1 MTDKY
6 ITVWRKAPPNSLDW
20 DFHVSF
26 AIEDARSV
34 VANIKKQGVRHFRT
48 YKIGDQLPDLSSQ
61 H

>member
-6 ITVWRKAPPNSLDW
+6 ITVWRKAPPNSFDW

-26 AIEDARSV
+26 NIEDARTV
-34 VANIKKQGVRHFRT
+34 VANIKKEGVHQFHT
-48 YKIGDQLPDLSSQ
+48 YKIGDQLPELSSE